1 MNIKRP
7 NLTSTKNVP
16 NRLDGRLRKGTVVT
30 EFAICL
36 PVLILFLFGCYEV
49 SRAQMM
55 QHAAESAAYEAA
67 RTGIVPNATEKS
79 CRDSA
84 AFVLRSVGVKNF
96 SLSVQPNPIPFG
108 AREVHVI
115 IDVPLRSNTLIA
127 PAFFKNAVLHG
138 ECKMQRETF

>member
-1 MNIKRP
+1 MNKVLP
-7 NLTSTKNVP
+7 NLADTNF
-16 NRLDGRLRKGTVVT
+16 RLHRRQCRRRRGTVVT

-36 PVLILFLFGCYEV
+36 PVLLLFLFGCYEV
-49 SRAQMM
+49 ARAQMM

-67 RTGIVPNATEKS
+67 RTGIVPNATEKA
-79 CRDSA
+79 CRESA

-96 SLSVQPNPIPFG
+96 SLTIQPNPIPFE
-108 AREVHVI
+108 AREVRVI
-115 IDVPLRSNTLIA
+115 IDIPLRSNTLIA